1 MNDDEKRARIVA
13 DFFEEPSGIS
23 RRKCVQWLTVP
34 GHEGPFI
41 QLLPQRDNLDGFFI
55 ARMKKEGGHE

>member
-1 MNDDEKRARIVA
+1 MHIDFLRLLDRRDHSPEPTHRAQA
-13 DFFEEPSGIS
+13 N
-23 RRKCVQWLTVP
+23 VQV
-34 GHEGPFI
+34 